1 MRQEDITMSQQDLI
15 RYHLLKSV
23 LDGKITLLDSANAM
37 KLSLRQARRLK
48 GKVAAYGAAG
58 VKHGNTGRSPAHT
71 TDPAIRQRVEEL
83 SKDKKYL
90 NTNDCHFSELLASH
104 EDIFLSRATVTRIRR
119 AADIKPK
126 HKRRRNNKHHKRRD
140 RKEAMG
146 MMMQW
151 DGSSHNWF
159 GDAHPKCC
167 LMGAIDDATN
177 EVVGAHFVTAE
188 CSVGY
193 LTVLKQIVMNYGIP
207 CSIYQDGHS
216 SLQRNDKHWSLKE
229 ELAGCQEPTQV
240 GAVLKVLGIEAIAAH
255 SPEAKGRIE
264 RLWGTLQDRLPV
276 ELQLANITT
285 IEEANAF
292 LPTFIAKHNK
302 QFALT
307 GKNTNSVW
315 RSKRGVDIEKIFAFR
330 YEATVGND
338 NAVRLGGYVFDIPP
352 GAYKTGYAKKKVE
365 VRQLLDG
372 RWRIYLQEHL
382 LLETPAMGV
391 VEPIRSYSKHHTAR
405 GAKEATVTPS
415 GSGITFTR
423 GKGVGATRLA

>member
-1 MRQEDITMSQQDLI
+1 
-15 RYHLLKSV
+15 
-23 LDGKITLLDSANAM
+23 
-37 KLSLRQARRLK
+37 
-48 GKVAAYGAAG
+48 
-58 VKHGNTGRSPAHT
+58 
-71 TDPAIRQRVEEL
+71 
-83 SKDKKYL
+83 
-90 NTNDCHFSELLASH
+90 
-104 EDIFLSRATVTRIRR
+104 
-119 AADIKPK
+119 
-126 HKRRRNNKHHKRRD
+126 
-140 RKEAMG
+140 
-146 MMMQW
+146 
-151 DGSSHNWF
+151 
-159 GDAHPKCC
+159 
-167 LMGAIDDATN
+167 
-177 EVVGAHFVTAE
+177 
-188 CSVGY
+188 
-193 LTVLKQIVMNYGIP
+193 
-207 CSIYQDGHS
+207 
-216 SLQRNDKHWSLKE
+216 
-229 ELAGCQEPTQV
+229 
-240 GAVLKVLGIEAIAAH
+240 VLGIEAIAAH